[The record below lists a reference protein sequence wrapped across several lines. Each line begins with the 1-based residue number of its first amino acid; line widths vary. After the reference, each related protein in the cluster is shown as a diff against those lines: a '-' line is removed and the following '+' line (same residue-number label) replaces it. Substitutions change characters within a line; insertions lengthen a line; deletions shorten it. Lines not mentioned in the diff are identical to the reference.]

1 MLDDL
6 IIFRKAYELLKYL
19 YPVVE
24 GFPKSQRFLLAQRLE
39 CSALAFLE
47 HVMIANAARDKS
59 VELEKAD
66 LELEKLRLF
75 ARLSHEYN
83 FIGIRQYE
91 AISKQTAELGR
102 LLGGWKAK
110 FSGK

>member
-6 IIFRKAYELLKYL
+6 IIFRKAYDLLKYL
-19 YPVVE
+19 YPLIQ

-47 HVMIANAARDKS
+47 HVMVANAAKDKS
-59 VELEKAD
+59 AEFSKAD

-83 FIGIRQYE
+83 FISTSQYE
-91 AISKQTAELGR
+91 AVSRQTTELGQ